1 MNKKQE
7 IIAAAFD
14 LFCEKGYQLSMSE
27 LAGAVGIKTPS
38 LYSHFSGKD
47 EIVELMI
54 HEEVRRYFYQLDEK
68 MRHAER
74 MRCAD
79 SMRSL
84 YFFAMEYFSE
94 YKRLRFWR
102 TIPLISNEPLRDKC
116 ALLIAENDRMYNERM
131 RQCFRKGVEK
141 GELRPDASDGA
152 LDLYLAM
159 IQGVLDGMLLFP
171 KNGSENAFA
180 ASVFDAY
187 WAGVRMPPEGRD
199 SV

>member
-102 TIPLISNEPLRDKC
+102 TIPLISNEPLRDRC
-116 ALLIAENDRMYNERM
+116 ALLIAENDRLYNERM
-131 RQCFRKGVEK
+131 RQCFLKGVEN
-141 GELRPDASDGA
+141 GELRPGASESA
-152 LDLYLAM
+152 LYLYLAM
-159 IQGVLDGMLLFP
+159 IQGILDGMLLFP
-171 KNGSENAFA
+171 RGAGESALA

-187 WAGVRMPPEGRD
+187 WEGVRMAPERRD
-199 SV
+199 PT

>member
-7 IIAAAFD
+7 ILAAAFD
-14 LFCEKGYQLSMSE
+14 LFCERGYQLSMSE

-47 EIVELMI
+47 EIVEQMI
-54 HEEVRRYFYQLDEK
+54 REEVFRYFERLDEK
-68 MRHAER
+68 MRGAEH

-79 SMRSL
+79 AMKSL
-84 YFFAMEYFSE
+84 FFFAIQYFSE

-102 TIPLISNEPLRDKC
+102 TIPLISNEPLREKC
-116 ALLIAENDRMYNERM
+116 ALLIAENDRVYNERM
-131 RQCFRKGVEK
+131 RQCFLKGVK
-141 GELRPDASDGA
+141 NGELRPEASEGA
-152 LDLYLAM
+152 LYLYLAM

-171 KNGSENAFA
+171 KNGGEHTLA

-187 WAGVRMPPEGRD
+187 WSGVRMPPEECD
-199 SV
+199 FA

>member
-14 LFCEKGYQLSMSE
+14 LFCEKGYQFPMSE

-47 EIVELMI
+47 EIVEQTI
-54 HEEVRRYFYQLDEK
+54 REEVCRYFKQLNK
-68 MRHAER
+68 ALRGAEQ

-79 SMRSL
+79 AMKSL
-84 YFFAMEYFSE
+84 FFFAIGYYSE
-94 YKRLRFWR
+94 YNRLRFWR
-102 TIPLISNEPLRDKC
+102 TIPLISNEPLRQTC
-116 ALLIAENDRMYNERM
+116 ALLIAENDRLCNERM
-131 RQCFRKGVEK
+131 RECFRKGVK
-141 GELRPDASDGA
+141 KRELRPDASDGA

-199 SV
+199 SA

>member
-47 EIVELMI
+47 EIVEQTI
-54 HEEVRRYFYQLDEK
+54 REEVCRYFERLNETI
-68 MRHAER
+68 RGAEQ

-79 SMRSL
+79 AMKSL
-84 YFFAMEYFSE
+84 FFFAMEYFSE

-152 LDLYLAM
+152 LYLYLAM

-171 KNGSENAFA
+171 KNGGERAFA

-199 SV
+199 FA